1 MKLKFALI
9 STYDPFA
16 PVFVWHT
23 FPPIIICSVYCP
35 PLLPVHPQT
44 GLDLNTANSL
54 EVFMDHAKL

>member
-54 EVFMDHAKL
+54 EAF

>member
-23 FPPIIICSVYCP
+23 FPPIII
-35 PLLPVHPQT
+35 LHFALFTVH
-44 GLDLNTANSL
+44 LCFL
-54 EVFMDHAKL
+54 FIHKLVWI